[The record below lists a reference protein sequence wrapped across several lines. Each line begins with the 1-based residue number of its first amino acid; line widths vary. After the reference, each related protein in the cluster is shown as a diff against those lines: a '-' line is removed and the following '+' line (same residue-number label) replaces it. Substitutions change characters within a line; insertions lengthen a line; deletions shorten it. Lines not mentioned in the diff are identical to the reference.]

1 MHLITLISLFLKSF
15 LLFEYLLWLFNI
27 QCIFCIRIW
36 LSGLQQSST
45 FTIFSILM
53 IVFLRDRVEHIL
65 SRCILTLYLFN
76 LKVFWLNLATLY
88 FSYIR
93 TELSMPFP
101 WYRMLIILFKH
112 LVNHFIKQVTIIYF
126 IITLLLFNS
135 LQKLVPYLITAQCI
149 SVSHNQQKVFWSC

>member
-1 MHLITLISLFLKSF
+1 VHLITLISLFLKSF

>member
-1 MHLITLISLFLKSF
+1 
-15 LLFEYLLWLFNI
+15 LFNI